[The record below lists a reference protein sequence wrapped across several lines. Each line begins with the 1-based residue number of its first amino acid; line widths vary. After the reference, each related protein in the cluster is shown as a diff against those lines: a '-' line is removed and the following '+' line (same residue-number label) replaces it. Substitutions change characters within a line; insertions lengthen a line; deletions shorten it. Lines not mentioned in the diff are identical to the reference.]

1 MSEEKNGIKKEEQ
14 SGLKLNIRTI
24 IGVCAILLVIMAVA
38 GALTQTV
45 PRGLYDRSETD
56 GMIIDGTYHE
66 IDFKLPIWK
75 IIASPI
81 LVFASENITT
91 GIAIVLFIVLLG
103 GTFLILDKIGVLR
116 YVMAVILK
124 KFSDKK
130 YILLCVMVFVLM
142 ALSSIA
148 GILEETITL
157 VPLSV
162 AIALTLG
169 WDSLVGIMMSFGAVA
184 FGFSA
189 ATFNPFNVVTV
200 QKLADIPVFS
210 GLWMRLVMFLAFYIL
225 LSAFLVV
232 YAKKI
237 EKNPSKSIC
246 YETDKAVRE
255 RMCADDPQ
263 AILGDA
269 GIRKSSI
276 TFFIFMACALV
287 CVAVDFIAGLNG
299 YLSMGGMAL
308 LFTIGGL
315 AAGHVAGLSAK
326 ELVKNFFKGVK
337 TIAPALP
344 LILFILSI
352 TFILQEGMIVDT
364 ILYKIY
370 GLINGVSPY
379 KAILMLFAFVALLE
393 FFIGSGTAKAFL
405 IMPIV
410 APLAQL
416 VGVSG
421 NSLVLSFCMA
431 DGFTNMLYPTS
442 GLMIIAI
449 GLVNISYGK
458 WIKFSWKLFL
468 LQILLSVALMF
479 FAIWVG
485 YR

>member
-1 MSEEKNGIKKEEQ
+1 MSEENKDVKQEEQ
-14 SGLKLNIRTI
+14 SGLKLNVKTI
-24 IGVCAILLVIMAVA
+24 LGVCAILLVIMAIA
-38 GALTQTV
+38 GVLTQTV
-45 PRGLYDRSETD
+45 PRGLFDRDAE

-75 IIASPI
+75 IIASPV

-103 GTFLILDKIGVLR
+103 GTFLILDKIGVLK
-116 YVMAVILK
+116 YVMAIILK

-130 YILLCVMVFVLM
+130 YVLLCVMVFVLM

-210 GLWMRLVMFLAFYIL
+210 GLWMRLVMFVAFYIL
-225 LSAFLVV
+225 LAAFLVI

-237 EKNPSKSIC
+237 EKNPQKSIC

-255 RMCADDPQ
+255 RMLTDDPQ
-263 AILGDA
+263 AILADSR
-269 GIRKSSI
+269 IRKSSI

-287 CVAVDFIAGLNG
+287 CVAVDFIVGLNG

-326 ELVKNFFKGVK
+326 ELAKNFFKGVK

-344 LILFILSI
+344 LILFILAI

-370 GLINGVSPY
+370 GLISGVSPY

-458 WIKFSWKLFL
+458 WIKFSWKLFA
-468 LQILLSVALMF
+468 LQMLLSVGLMF